1 MIIFPPAVLLSFLMT
16 RENIIYPLAL
26 IRDCTDVVPGLSTVS
41 LSPAALVPPIF
52 FAGLRLM
59 QIGVIR
65 LGGCPRDHHRCV
77 VLFGVVCVGGFWG
90 SLFWG

>member
-1 MIIFPPAVLLSFLMT
+1 MFPPAVLLSFLMA

-26 IRDCTDVVPGLSTVS
+26 IRGCTDVVPGLSTVS

-65 LGGCPRDHHRCV
+65 LGAVHATIT
-77 VLFGVVCVGGFWG
+77 GVWFYAVWCA
-90 SLFWG
+90 